1 MVSLPKSTVEADP
14 QTKIQ
19 SQILRDMVVILEI
32 GFEDFEIDVV
42 LGLGT
47 RLRKAGN
54 VPHQQISESI
64 AGRDWVR
71 GIER

>member
-1 MVSLPKSTVEADP
+1 
-14 QTKIQ
+14 
-19 SQILRDMVVILEI
+19 MVVILEI